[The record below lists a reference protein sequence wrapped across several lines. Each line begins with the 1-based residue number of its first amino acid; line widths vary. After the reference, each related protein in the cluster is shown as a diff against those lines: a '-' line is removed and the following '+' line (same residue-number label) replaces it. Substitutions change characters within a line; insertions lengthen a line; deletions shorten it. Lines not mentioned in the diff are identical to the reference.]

1 MTKTAIKK
9 KPKKQKRKIDVT
21 YSVDPIQTRFRG
33 RNRGPKVTR
42 EHTLAR
48 MRENAKKWRAN
59 RVNMTD
65 AQKKRYERQRLRI
78 KHLKSIDELIN
89 DVNDMHRR
97 AENTQLNAEELK
109 KENE

>member
-1 MTKTAIKK
+1 
-9 KPKKQKRKIDVT
+9 
-21 YSVDPIQTRFRG
+21 
-33 RNRGPKVTR
+33 
-42 EHTLAR
+42 
-48 MRENAKKWRAN
+48 
-59 RVNMTD
+59 MTD